1 LSLSIT
7 AARPARAAV
16 LLCLILLPALTVACG
31 GNTVDN
37 TPVAPAS
44 VATATLAPTQ
54 PPAAP
59 ANTAVPATATEAPP
73 SATPEPPTATPAP
86 PPSIA
91 VLAYHHFGVP
101 AAGDYDVPLNKF
113 EMHLKW
119 LKHNDYESVLPQQLV
134 DAIHGR
140 DSLPAHPVMIT
151 FDDDNSEQYTD
162 AAPLLE
168 KYGYRGAFF
177 VDTVTIGKRYFMTA
191 DQLKDLE
198 RRGHTI
204 GTHTWD
210 HRNLAIL
217 TMDEVQDQL
226 NRSESDLEEVLG
238 HKPLFMSYPFG
249 AYNAEIV
256 AELEARGYH
265 GAFRLR
271 DKDDPVVDPAFM
283 IRRQI
288 IPGVWSMKDFANNV
302 HWMEP

>member
-1 LSLSIT
+1 LSLSLP
-7 AARPARAAV
+7 AAHRVRSAA
-16 LLCLILLPALTVACG
+16 LLSLLLLPALLVACG
-31 GNTVDN
+31 GKTVDN
-37 TPVAPAS
+37 TPTAISPA
-44 VATATLAPTQ
+44 ATATSAATQ

-59 ANTAVPATATEAPP
+59 TATAPP
-73 SATPEPPTATPAP
+73 PTATAISPSPTPAPPTATPAP
-86 PPSIA
+86 PAAIA
-91 VLAYHHFGVP
+91 VLAYHHLDVP
-101 AAGDYDVPLNKF
+101 AAGDYNVPLSKF
-113 EMHLKW
+113 ELQLKW
-119 LKHNDYESVLPQQLV
+119 LQHNDYESVSPQQLV

-140 DSLPAHPVMIT
+140 ATLPAHPVMIT
-151 FDDDNSEQYTD
+151 FDDDNSEQYTE

-168 KYGYRGAFF
+168 KYGYRAAFF
-177 VDTVTIGKRYFMTA
+177 IDTVTIGKRFFMTA

-217 TMDEVQDQL
+217 TMEEVKEQL
-226 NRSESDLEEVLG
+226 DRSESDMEDVLG

-249 AYNAEIV
+249 AYNEDIV
-256 AELEARGYH
+256 TELQARGYH

-271 DKDDPVVDPAFM
+271 GPDDPVVDPAFM

-288 IPGVWSMKDFANNV
+288 IAGVWSMKDFASNV